1 MRRRWL
7 LAVVV
12 LLPAGCGGGSG
23 SPATRTSSVEQAV
36 KRQLERGLMTSQPRT
51 DQGSS
56 PVTHVRQIHCSTT
69 SGRAFSCEVT
79 LGNGAHRR
87 VTARERSDG
96 EVVVG

>member
-12 LLPAGCGGGSG
+12 LLLAGCGGGSG
-23 SPATRTSSVEQAV
+23 SATRTSSVEQAV
-36 KRQLERGLMTSQPRT
+36 KRELERGMMTSQPRT
-51 DQGSS
+51 EQGSR
-56 PVTHVRQIHCSTT
+56 PVTHVRRIHCSTT
-69 SGRAFSCEVT
+69 SGTAFTCSVT
-79 LGNGAHRR
+79 LGNGAHRQ